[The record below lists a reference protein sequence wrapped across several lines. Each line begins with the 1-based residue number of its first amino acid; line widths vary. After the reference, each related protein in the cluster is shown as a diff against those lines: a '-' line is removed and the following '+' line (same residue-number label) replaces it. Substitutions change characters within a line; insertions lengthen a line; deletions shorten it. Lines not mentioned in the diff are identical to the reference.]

1 MNFKC
6 LSALFWPVPCN
17 LKAKRGLKMK
27 TTTLTIIFLITSLFS
42 TAAISKSYTRKQIY
56 DHHTKVISKMIK
68 AVQPQMSLNKRNQ
81 IALKLYKASR
91 KFSVDPKIMIAI
103 ISTESSFRN
112 NVVSSTG
119 DISLA
124 QINTVVWD
132 KEFTRLG
139 LGKID
144 IKLLKKDEAYA
155 LNKMGK
161 ILSILK
167 ERHAKKDKQWYARY
181 HSKTKVHKDRYNVQ
195 VQNRLRMI
203 ASVNL

>member
-1 MNFKC
+1 
-6 LSALFWPVPCN
+6 
-17 LKAKRGLKMK
+17 MK
-27 TTTLTIIFLITSLFS
+27 TTTLAIIFLFTSLFS
-42 TAAISKSYTRKQIY
+42 TAAISKSYTKKQIY

-68 AVQPQMSLNKRNQ
+68 AVQPQMSLKKRNQ

-91 KFSVDPKIMIAI
+91 KFSVDPKIMVAI

-132 KEFTRLG
+132 KEFARLG

-144 IKLLKKDEAYA
+144 IKLLKKDETYA

-167 ERHAKKDKQWYARY
+167 KRHAKKDNQWYARY
-181 HSKTKVHKDRYNVQ
+181 HSKTKVHKDRYSNQ
-195 VQNRLRMI
+195 VETRLRKI